1 MQPKSFTLSL
11 SFVLLLVVLAG
22 IVVHAPLTV
31 LVSTLAPSIEL
42 LAKGWKETI
51 LLVVLLLLV
60 VEVVRRKK
68 WRALFADRLIQLSA
82 GYALL
87 NVLLLS
93 WQFQGITAAVA
104 GLMVD
109 LRYVAMFVAVYMVVW
124 LYPRARRSF
133 LKVAVLGACLVVGFA
148 TLQAV
153 LPPGVLLEPLGYS
166 RETIQPY
173 LTVDKNT
180 AFIRQNSTLRG
191 PNPLGAYAGAVL
203 LLLGAFLWQYRQKL
217 SVRQRVLAGLFG
229 ISALIALVVSYSRS
243 AWLGFGLAV
252 FIGVL
257 VVVRRRITRRVW
269 IGLIVLVM
277 ALAGGLALGRENS
290 TISTLFFH
298 DNPSG
303 SQSKSDEER
312 IDSLSSGFRR
322 VAGQPLGAGI
332 GSTGSAS
339 LQGDQPFIV
348 ENQYLFIAHESGWL
362 GLGLFVWL
370 FVEIMRRLWQR
381 RHDWLAFGGFLSGI
395 SLATI
400 GFMLPV
406 WADDTVSLVWW
417 GLAALVLGGVHLG
430 HDRTRQKSAHQKAKR
445 TA

>member
-191 PNPLGAYAGAVL
+191 PNPLGAT
-203 LLLGAFLWQYRQKL
+203 
-217 SVRQRVLAGLFG
+217 S
-229 ISALIALVVSYSRS
+229 
-243 AWLGFGLAV
+243 
-252 FIGVL
+252 
-257 VVVRRRITRRVW
+257 
-269 IGLIVLVM
+269 
-277 ALAGGLALGRENS
+277 
-290 TISTLFFH
+290 
-298 DNPSG
+298 
-303 SQSKSDEER
+303 
-312 IDSLSSGFRR
+312 
-322 VAGQPLGAGI
+322 
-332 GSTGSAS
+332 
-339 LQGDQPFIV
+339 
-348 ENQYLFIAHESGWL
+348 
-362 GLGLFVWL
+362 
-370 FVEIMRRLWQR
+370 
-381 RHDWLAFGGFLSGI
+381 
-395 SLATI
+395 
-400 GFMLPV
+400 
-406 WADDTVSLVWW
+406 
-417 GLAALVLGGVHLG
+417 
-430 HDRTRQKSAHQKAKR
+430 
-445 TA
+445 